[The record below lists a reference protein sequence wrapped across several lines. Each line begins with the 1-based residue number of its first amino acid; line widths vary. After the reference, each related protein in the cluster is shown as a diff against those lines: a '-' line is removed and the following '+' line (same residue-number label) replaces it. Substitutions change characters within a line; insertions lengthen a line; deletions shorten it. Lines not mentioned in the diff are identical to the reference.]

1 MSKFNRFLSS
11 ILAIVMI
18 VTSLPVNTFAVGAG
32 ASSLGVY
39 TDTTATTTSSG
50 NGNTAGKKL
59 YFAVSNENLTG
70 YKLQLVFYPL
80 SDKTYYEEN
89 NEKRRKDILDEWD
102 LARLSREDSST
113 SGEQVVYIGQP
124 VYLTRDNLKD
134 SAIQYGFRHSE
145 LEYGLGTR
153 KGAYDRNY
161 KNGLVNINVVGTTDV
176 FNTMKNQAS
185 NYGKY
190 DFSANL
196 PINVGSKGAYKGQIK
211 DYLMYKLPDTEAKK
225 ENKEYIAKDNF
236 VTLVNYLALTGK
248 QDRIYF
254 TETYSNDG
262 KVKTENT
269 VPADAQNIFDAG
281 VYQGKKGEYRL
292 IVAPYYCFYD
302 KEIQLD
308 GFSNKVSQSA
318 QLAATARDMMYLD
331 SVTGDKCTGSIA
343 SGFKAVCGASCLEKN
358 DFFNLVGKTNEAE
371 INDTFR
377 TTKVAK
383 QSILT
388 KRVGGGLGIFSSEM
402 MKSGLSNTNIGSIT
416 HIFLDE
422 NGENV
427 DTASMEYIGKKNE
440 ANTITEIVNAALEV
454 AQASQGQELKDGRI
468 YDGTLNREL
477 LLNGTIKIP
486 LGVDLSNASPEE
498 KEGVRKAF
506 TKFGEKV
513 AEKIDT
519 EYSDSKSAE
528 LRDAVKTI
536 VTENF
541 GIGEES
547 KLEDMALAIY
557 VLNRFGMD
565 GLDTTANLNSQA
577 VADNITNRWKQILS
591 YAILTANVKSSNTLA
606 KSEGWKGT
614 YSITPDKLKWN
625 NKYGSIMLDENTNNA
640 VNNSASLSEAKTK
653 GLDGATGQITVH
665 NGDLLYKA
673 MEGDN
678 KTSDDRFI
686 RVPIAYGVNPM
697 TIKHVAKTETDSL
710 VARTYV
716 TMPKDWVG
724 MVTESLFKNQKGLL
738 STDKDSAS
746 LLEEAGL
753 GTENKGV
760 LYNDTTSV
768 GNYTGDI
775 GVQSQGYIG
784 SSNTSPNALLSK
796 DKKIVQPI
804 IKGKAFNPVYG
815 EKANANA
822 EIQSTYLN
830 TFGINTYIAV
840 GLARGFEK
848 GIKGTETDKAF
859 NGVVQNLNKINGA
872 GAVIVVPKSVETQVN
887 PEGSSGN
894 NVKAANYTE
903 KYLGYINN
911 LTSNVWVLNSA
922 IAANAGS
929 NSGNL
934 VLAVNNYLLNKGL
947 VKAQSSVGTVENTNT
962 DGEGTKYNL
971 GLQGSYGQSYVIW
984 GKGMPVDALLTTE
997 VDGKIVPL
1005 EIATSNFD
1013 HSVIPDIWTA
1023 VEGVDKLLNV
1033 NRYYTMKDK
1042 TGKDVTLEVEEAIVK
1057 PASVN
1062 GDYTDG
1068 NTGKD
1073 ETSYKAFLDKY
1084 YEAIKNNNTQDFAVY
1099 KNTYTR
1105 RTIFDT
1111 SILDNSNSNSNGGV
1125 TNNVDVYIKTHTGLS
1140 DPWRDIIEDTSS
1152 TDAGRPH
1159 LVEGLVNGIN
1169 NGLDI
1174 VATREDVEAYKNNPS
1189 TNRLGVVLKVKIK
1202 GDLNQ
1207 YNMINKV
1214 GGTNTTTKVA
1224 PETDDKGNY
1233 VFKKTIATKNGYATL
1248 TPSEGTDKVAKGVGI
1263 EYSNGK
1269 NDPTATE
1276 ETKNKSFEDYVT
1288 ETVLKDVSHS
1298 DGDPVQHPAIK
1309 RKGVNVTGDNK
1320 SLTDTGESLTV
1331 PKPNFTPSSIYVKY
1345 EEYPPVYE
1353 VYRSA
1358 SGNETI
1364 IEKPQVWNTKTKSID
1379 GISDGKDNTPDG
1391 GTYIPVSAVANNY
1404 EYDETSPEYRK
1415 ELFET
1420 EDGITKLKIPTSW
1433 AEVLK
1438 DRAYTK
1444 EVELYKQVDK
1454 KYESR
1459 KLHDSQL
1466 IGEECQT
1473 RDFQL
1478 TTGGKVNENSFAN
1491 TILDID
1497 NLFTGSLCEDKYKH
1511 SSTKYAFGYCP
1522 QYLASGVVGKVEYN
1536 KDEAYKYWS
1545 YNNGKDYRV
1554 QRAYGEGIPKT
1565 TTDGNTLYARYSRG
1579 DFAYT
1584 TDLYPTGDSLS
1595 ASRVD
1600 GKKPTKYAIYILYV
1614 EDPASEA
1621 KLNEGVSAF
1630 TYLPEDMITR
1640 AVTYKDLA
1648 RQYFQRQQYLREQS
1662 AKNTEGKKGSTTYT
1676 KKITVGTLEF
1686 RDGLGGL
1693 LDSIR
1698 SVGSK
1703 ELKSLAQAKLE
1714 TKNIDIGYLSLVSCT
1729 ITGNKVVAKLS
1740 GSANSGE
1747 YKNDSITVSTAIDTQ
1762 TSEGKV
1768 LQSVL
1773 NSTLSNEDGTENK
1786 KGIEL
1791 VSGIY
1796 LISQGKNTSTDDKVT
1811 SLLTKFN
1818 SYNIT
1823 LATTAGDDDF
1833 GTKKDYYH
1841 TDFTTWYTLYI
1852 NMCDNGSDKGY
1863 KRVNTTGIPTTRSDV
1878 KSSLDNKAKGTFF
1891 EKEGEDKGIPKYNIN
1906 VGDET
1911 GGNTRYAKEVAGPEY
1926 NSDLA
1931 GENWGLNGLVTTCM
1945 ERVGS
1950 GENVTTKERKVTV
1963 KTGVATGLGRAGEVK
1978 AGILPNK
1985 AQVSFGMYNSSGN
1998 STPATVGTEDW
2009 FSSSKDYTGTQYTIH
2024 SDRVTDTNYWRDVYH
2039 GYNNYNFYVMV
2050 WRGMDKPVLSSAAI
2064 SSEQVEI
2071 AQTQKEAFN
2080 GNYKIANRPIGT
2092 KNGSANGFYSG
2103 TDIGIAPRD
2112 KKVQNKVGTS
2122 EKMYDTY
2129 FQLSWKGT
2137 KVPSTASEPFVNVI
2151 RWGYETAGGKHI
2163 HTNETGVH
2171 RIENRSSYEQIETI
2185 GNQRE
2190 DGAEINK
2197 IKGKL
2202 LVDTYTDA
2210 VGVGQ
2215 SEPTAG
2221 ELNDLN
2227 EFNIKVSDM
2236 AYGSDKS
2243 ELTFYGA
2250 NANAYKN
2257 QWKEPD
2263 GTMANLWINLYPFV
2277 KMRYQTANQ
2286 DTGFS
2291 EKEGADGET
2300 AVTTHDVYVT
2310 SKNQSTMLTND
2321 CIDVGINN
2329 GVGVTSTSPVSNLL
2343 KINSSQWSTHK
2354 RSINSK
2360 GAGNVLPGGAIYMLN
2375 TGSLSST
2382 VDGANRTK
2390 IGIRVW
2396 QTYLPETTRA
2406 MLVSTN
2412 DEHRYVNN
2420 SSYRTKELNAAKNFY
2435 SLSAKNSQAESIL
2448 QAAMITLN
2456 NVDVNLY
2463 ANDNGT
2469 ITKLIGGGK
2478 YGLKSGQDSTKPSA
2492 SYSNRYAGNSGYSE
2506 NGEVNDNIKGNSA
2519 SIDTTKLLRGEK
2531 TYYRVWSTGEKIMF
2545 GWLRS
2550 NQNTSPTIEQ
2560 LSVYE
2565 GAIDNEHGCLDITN
2579 WIDRSTGEV
2588 STGTEDGH
2596 AIVYSVNKRTKI
2608 VTNFY
2613 KMLDL
2618 ARDTGDG
2625 GSKPKSTTYD
2635 MPAGNMADGNNMAY
2649 LGNRGDFF
2657 GSNHT
2662 QKGNVYG
2669 EMWYGNGVA
2678 DCGEIETTTKLENY
2692 KKMLFA
2698 KRILSTSGAST
2709 VDTNSVRL
2717 GASWI
2722 NKCMTLQGKQYYT
2735 DDKYKTNPNQ
2745 ASTTSYPTITKQTGW
2760 YGEACDGIGVVVSS
2774 AVIETG
2780 FASPIPTG
2788 TDTPVRT
2795 SIIDPTWTPKH
2806 TGNNG
2811 TNATYTVFREVFFQT
2826 KASSNLVGAVTTN
2839 GGYLSQGSVVTTELP
2854 DNNDN
2859 GVLFNMIINENHQKV
2874 RLGKDSNGNQIGF
2887 DRLYKSR
2894 KFYLP
2899 NATVMDLN

>member
-1 MSKFNRFLSS
+1 MKEIIRRIISLILSF
-11 ILAIVMI
+11 IMVLGVMPMNLLAG
-18 VTSLPVNTFAVGAG
+18 TSLSVNGKN
-32 ASSLGVY
+32 
-39 TDTTATTTSSG
+39 TSSSAGTTGTGG
-50 NGNTAGKKL
+50 NGTNKGGYTTHSFNA
-59 YFAVSNENLTG
+59 TG
-70 YKLQLVFYPL
+70 YKIQLAFLKLPDDVY
-80 SDKTYYEEN
+80 SE
-89 NEKRRKDILDEWD
+89 
-102 LARLSREDSST
+102 EDSTERKKKVTNKWNALVQSDLKGNT
-113 SGEQVVYIGQP
+113 DSVLTYIGKP
-124 VYLTRDNLKD
+124 VYLTTQGIYNENEGRVPEQKTSRGYGHSDLQYGIGDKTGKGYIRSKADLTKINLSNPSLVSGKYRMNPDLPIYISATGKRADGQVEERSLIRDYFLCKAKNEKGEETYYARENLASLVNYIANRNKSSQSTPILFTRLAQNTGTAIEEQKD
-134 SAIQYGFRHSE
+134 S
-145 LEYGLGTR
+145 
-153 KGAYDRNY
+153 
-161 KNGLVNINVVGTTDV
+161 NGNAVTGNEDYV
-176 FNTMKNQAS
+176 FDT
-185 NYGKY
+185 GR
-190 DFSANL
+190 
-196 PINVGSKGAYKGQIK
+196 YKGQ
-211 DYLMYKLPDTEAKK
+211 
-225 ENKEYIAKDNF
+225 
-236 VTLVNYLALTGK
+236 
-248 QDRIYF
+248 
-254 TETYSNDG
+254 
-262 KVKTENT
+262 
-269 VPADAQNIFDAG
+269 
-281 VYQGKKGEYRL
+281 KGEYRL
-292 IVAPYYCFYD
+292 IISPYVSIRQGDLGSNGEVAVT
-302 KEIQLD
+302 L
-308 GFSNKVSQSA
+308 
-318 QLAATARDMMYLD
+318 RDMYSL
-331 SVTGDKCTGSIA
+331 GSDCY
-343 SGFKAVCGASCLEKN
+343 SKSQPQYFKALAKAVYFDKD
-358 DFFNLVGKTNEAE
+358 DFFEMKGVSSVEDYGNAQY
-371 INDTFR
+371 
-377 TTKVAK
+377 VAK
-383 QSILT
+383 DLSENNY
-388 KRVGGGLGIFSSEM
+388 GLGIGLISSDM
-402 MKSGLSNTNIGSIT
+402 VRSNLGQTNIGSIT

-440 ANTITEIVNAALEV
+440 DNTITEIVNAALEV

-486 LGVDLSNASPEE
+486 LGVDLSNASLEE

-528 LRDAVKTI
+528 LRDAVNTI

-697 TIKHVAKTETDSL
+697 TIKHVAKTETDNL
-710 VARTYV
+710 VDRTYV
-716 TMPKDWVG
+716 TMPKNWVG

-753 GTENKGV
+753 GTSNNGV

-859 NGVVQNLNKINGA
+859 NSVVQNLNKINGA

-947 VKAQSSVGTVENTNT
+947 VKAQSSVGTVENTNTNT

-1214 GGTNTTTKVA
+1214 DGTNTTTKVA

-1497 NLFTGSLCEDKYKH
+1497 NLFTGSLCEEKYKY

-1522 QYLASGVVGKVEYN
+1522 QYLASGAVTGKVEYN

-1565 TTDGNTLYARYSRG
+1565 TTDGNTLYDRYSRG

-1729 ITGNKVVAKLS
+1729 ITGNTVVAKLS
-1740 GSANSGE
+1740 GSANSGQ

-2024 SDRVTDTNYWRDVYH
+2024 SDRVTDMNYWRDVYH

-2092 KNGSANGFYSG
+2092 KNGSVNGFYSG

-2112 KKVQNKVGTS
+2112 KKVQDKLGTS

-2171 RIENRSSYEQIETI
+2171 RIGNRSSYEQIETI

-2221 ELNDLN
+2221 ELNDLD

-2469 ITKLIGGGK
+2469 ITKLVGGGK
-2478 YGLKSGQDSTKPSA
+2478 YGLKSVKDSTKPSA
-2492 SYSNRYAGNSGYSE
+2492 SYSNRYAGNSGYNE
-2506 NGEVNDNIKGNSA
+2506 DGRKNDIKGNSA

-2560 LSVYE
+2560 LSAYK
-2565 GAIDNEHGCLDITN
+2565 GAIDNEHGYLEIPFSWFDAEGNIPKP
-2579 WIDRSTGEV
+2579 
-2588 STGTEDGH
+2588 TEKNLAH
-2596 AIVYSVNKRTKI
+2596 SIVYSVNNRTKI

-2613 KMLDL
+2613 NMLDL
-2618 ARDTGDG
+2618 TRDTGDG

-2678 DCGEIETTTKLENY
+2678 DCGEIETTTKLDDY

-2735 DDKYKTNPNQ
+2735 DDIYKNYPNQ
-2745 ASTTSYPTITKQTGW
+2745 AHTASYPTITKQTGW

-2795 SIIDPTWTPKH
+2795 SIIEPTWTPKH

-2826 KASSNLVGAVTTN
+2826 NASPILKGVVTTN